1 MRRRTPTILQAEAAE
16 CGAAALA
23 MVLAAYGRWV
33 PLEALN
39 LAAGVKRAGLDIQK
53 LIAVARGYGLE
64 AHEQRCDVAAIA
76 NLPLPAIVFWNGSH
90 CVVLEGFGRGRAYL
104 NDPASGPRSV
114 SLAEFTRAY
123 AGKVLVCTPGPTFAP
138 GGEPR
143 NPLNGLRTRLRG
155 TGTAILYIVLAN
167 LALVVPTLVIPSFTR
182 VFVDEYLVRGTQ
194 DVLVPLLWGMALTAL
209 VYGMLSWLQQHYLL
223 RLETRLTLHSAST
236 FVWHVLRL
244 PSSFFTERSAG
255 EIGSRV
261 AINDRVASL
270 LSDRLTKALLDTLV
284 VAFYLVLMLQ
294 YDILLT
300 VLGVA
305 IAALNIVLLRVVA
318 RQRSSASR
326 LQVRESSQLIA
337 TAIAGVQRIETLKA
351 TGGESDFFARWA
363 GFFARAENARQA
375 LIPSNQLLAV
385 VPPLLLAVSTTT
397 IMAVGALRVIDGQI
411 TIGMLAAFQA
421 LMLSFLT
428 PLNTLVA
435 LGGTLQEVG
444 GDLNRLDDVLRNAP
458 EPRLADSETA
468 ATDDGRKLR
477 GQLDLRNVTFGY
489 SPYDAPLLEGFN
501 LHLEPGARVALIG
514 GSGSGKSTVA
524 RLVAGLQRPWQGE
537 VCFDGVAAEQ
547 LPRSLLAR
555 SLSMVSQEIVLF
567 EGTVRDNITLWN
579 PRVAEADLIAAARD
593 AGIHDDIVARPL
605 GYDGAVIEG
614 GRNWSGGQRQRLE
627 IARALVGRPSV
638 LVLDEATSA
647 LDPTT
652 EQLVG
657 ERLRQRGC
665 TCLIIAHRLSTIRD
679 CDEIIVLERGRI
691 VQRGTHDELSS
702 RAGPYA
708 RLIAVE

>member
-1 MRRRTPTILQAEAAE
+1 MNRTPTILQAAAAE

-33 PLEALN
+33 PLEALS
-39 LAAGVKRAGLDIQK
+39 LAAGVKRDGLSAQK
-53 LIAVARGYGLE
+53 LIAVARDYGLDT
-64 AHEQRCDVAAIA
+64 HEQHCDVAALA
-76 NLPLPAIVFWNGSH
+76 NLRFPVIAFWNRDH
-90 CVVLEGFGRGRAYL
+90 CVVLEGFRRGRAYL

-123 AGKVLVCTPGPTFAP
+123 AGSVLICIPGPAFVP

-143 NPLNGLRTRLRG
+143 NPLRSLRTRLRG
-155 TGTAILYIVLAN
+155 VVVAVLYIVLTN
-167 LALVVPTLVIPSFTR
+167 LALVVPTLLIPSFMR

-194 DVLVPLLWGMALTAL
+194 DVLVPLLWGMTLTAL
-209 VYGMLSWLQQHYLL
+209 VYGGLGWLQQHYLL

-244 PSSFFTERSAG
+244 PIDFFTERPVG
-255 EIGSRV
+255 EIAARV
-261 AINDRVASL
+261 GINDRVASL

-300 VLGVA
+300 VLGVT
-305 IAALNIVLLRVVA
+305 IAALNIALLRAVS
-318 RQRSSASR
+318 RQRSSANS
-326 LQVRESSQLIA
+326 LQGKESAQLIA
-337 TAIAGVQRIETLKA
+337 TAVAGVQRIETLKA
-351 TGGESDFFARWA
+351 TGGESEFFARWA
-363 GFFARAENARQA
+363 GFFARTENARQA
-375 LIPSNQLLAV
+375 LVPSDQLLAV
-385 VPPLLLAVSTTT
+385 VPPLLLVVNTTT
-397 IMAVGALRVIDGQI
+397 IMAVGALRVIDGEI
-411 TIGMLAAFQA
+411 TIGMLVAFQA
-421 LMLSFLT
+421 LMLSFLA
-428 PLNTLVA
+428 PVNTLVA
-435 LGGTLQEVG
+435 LGGTFQEAG

-458 EPRLADSETA
+458 EARLADRLTDA
-468 ATDDGRKLR
+468 DDGRKLE
-477 GQLDLRNVTFGY
+477 GQLELRNVTFGY
-489 SPYDAPLLEGFN
+489 STYDPPLLEGFN
-501 LHLEPGARVALIG
+501 LHLKPGARVALIG

-524 RLVAGLQRPWQGE
+524 RLVAGLSQPWQGE
-537 VCFDGVAAEQ
+537 ICFDGVAADQ
-547 LPRSLLAR
+547 LSRSQLAR

-579 PRVAEADLIAAARD
+579 PLVAEADLIAAARD

-605 GYDGAVIEG
+605 GYDSAVIEG

-691 VQRGTHDELSS
+691 VQRGTHDELSD

-708 RLIAVE
+708 HLIAAE